1 MSTSE
6 ALRQL
11 KSEWIARVERELTRR
26 ASPHPIFL
34 PQLKRLHRELLSC
47 VEHRDATRLNRLLD
61 EWVEEYSSTD
71 IADRDLS
78 VQPLFELFLLITTK
92 LVREQ
97 LPPEAALEALEVVLP
112 IFSHALQ
119 YIARLEATLYT
130 EHILGDLYQARM
142 QLEGLDRSKSD
153 FIAIAAHEL
162 KTPLTLIEGYTAI
175 LKEFISPD
183 RPEMERLMQ
192 GIEGGT
198 TRLRAIVSDMIDV
211 SLIDND
217 LLNLT
222 FQPVGLSHLL
232 RMVEREYAPRAEER
246 RIALTFEF
254 FDGSRE
260 LLMGDPE
267 RLYQALS
274 NLVSN
279 GIKYTPDGG
288 WVRVTGRRLPGF
300 VEISV
305 SDNGIGIAPENQ
317 VRIFEKFTNLG
328 DAALHSTSKTRYK
341 GGGPGLGLSIT
352 KGIIEA
358 HGGAIWA
365 ESEGFDEHS
374 CPGSTF
380 HVLLPL
386 RVEPPDEKINRLFQS
401 GELLRTL
408 TQTG

>member
-1 MSTSE
+1 MPMSTSE

-97 LPPEAALEALEVVLP
+97 LPPEAALEALEVMLP

-279 GIKYTPDGG
+279 GIKYTPDGA
-288 WVRVTGRRLPGF
+288 R
-300 VEISV
+300 
-305 SDNGIGIAPENQ
+305 
-317 VRIFEKFTNLG
+317 
-328 DAALHSTSKTRYK
+328 
-341 GGGPGLGLSIT
+341 
-352 KGIIEA
+352 
-358 HGGAIWA
+358 
-365 ESEGFDEHS
+365 
-374 CPGSTF
+374 
-380 HVLLPL
+380 
-386 RVEPPDEKINRLFQS
+386 
-401 GELLRTL
+401 
-408 TQTG
+408 